1 MSDTSDYGALSEG
14 LRLYVAAMRSFIGR
28 TLREQGD
35 GSDEWFDGY
44 VLRKLPK
51 HLRNPLQSRLDD
63 SQEQR
68 EGDDKSR
75 PAQLLDTPHFRYV
88 INGNWRDTYEAIFRD
103 KVALHW
109 IGEIAY
115 WRNVWAHFDDDVE
128 INAERILDTC
138 QRVLRSFDPEATEQI
153 ERLKLSFSSDAGES
167 TGAAIEDG
175 TATAS
180 NESEKTTDTQS
191 AKSTLLMLKQAAHA
205 KRQREDYLADD
216 DLQELVREF
225 WQHRRFLDVGEEGLL
240 DPDKAGEIYAYLSER
255 IVVDLLRATIE
266 RSGGCDPELGENYA
280 TYQYDAAGLL
290 VDVRITLPEWAL
302 PDDAR

>member
-1 MSDTSDYGALSEG
+1 MTDTSDYGALSEG

-35 GSDEWFDGY
+35 GSGEWFDGY

-51 HLRNPLQSRLDD
+51 YLRNPLQSRLDD

-68 EGDDKSR
+68 EGDGKSR
-75 PAQLLDTPHFRYV
+75 PEQLLDTPHFRYV

-103 KVALHW
+103 KVVLHW
-109 IGEIAY
+109 IGEIAH
-115 WRNVWAHFDDDVE
+115 WRNVWAHFDDDTE

-153 ERLKLSFSSDAGES
+153 EKLKLGFSSDAGEP
-167 TGAAIEDG
+167 TRGVTEDD
-175 TATAS
+175 TAKVS
-180 NESEKTTDTQS
+180 SESEKTTDAQS
-191 AKSTLLMLKQAAHA
+191 AKSTWLMLKQAARA
-205 KRQREDYLADD
+205 KSQREDYLADH

-240 DPDKAGEIYAYLSER
+240 NPDKAGEIYADMSER
-255 IVVDLLRATIE
+255 IVVDLLRAVIK
-266 RSGGCDPELGENYA
+266 RSGGWVPESGENYA
-280 TYQYDAAGLL
+280 TYQYDAVGLS
-290 VDVRITLPEWAL
+290 VDVRITFPEWAL